1 MLKRV
6 HIKGYKSLADV
17 EVDLEPLVV
26 LFGPNASGKSNFLD
40 ALRLLSRL
48 AASRTLREAF
58 DPPYRGAPLE
68 SFHMGREGIEGLIA
82 QERLAFSIEADLRLS
97 ESTLTAVDRQV
108 RDMRRSNG
116 RTAPRAADGRREA
129 VHAHNLRYRIEIEM
143 LPRSG
148 ALRVADEYLAPLT
161 SRGEPSRRN
170 PFLERRGDQLL
181 VRREGGTHVTHHD
194 RFLDHSVLSMPHYP
208 PHHPHLVAARHELE
222 SWLFLCFE
230 PRERMRA
237 AEPLREGRRIGP
249 MGEDLAAFLNT
260 VKAEEPQLF
269 GCVEAELTAMMP
281 RFDGIR
287 TEVNELGEVELR
299 LTERGVAMPARL
311 LSDGTLRLLGLV
323 ALTAFV
329 EPPALA
335 GIEEPETGVHPRLI
349 PMVAE
354 TLATRSRFYDG
365 LHTQHVVTTRDPFLP
380 DLVPSRSLFVVQR
393 TEGTNDDTRIV
404 PFSSWRASRRGRN
417 PRAERRDDRE
427 HTRIWERI
435 VRGDFDSEV

>member
-6 HIKGYKSLADV
+6 HVKGYKSLVDV
-17 EVDLEPLVV
+17 EVELEPLVV
-26 LFGPNASGKSNFLD
+26 LLGPNASGKSNFLD
-40 ALRLLSRL
+40 ALRLLSMVGT
-48 AASRTLREAF
+48 SRTLRDAF
-58 DPPYRGAPLE
+58 DPPYRGTPLE
-68 SFHMGREGIEGLIA
+68 SFHMGRDGIEGLSA

-108 RDMRRSNG
+108 RDMRGSARRPGSRN
-116 RTAPRAADGRREA
+116 ADRQREA

-161 SRGEPSRRN
+161 TRGEPSRRR
-170 PFLERRGDQLL
+170 PFLERQGDKLL
-181 VRREGGTHVTHHD
+181 MRRESGTHVTHHD
-194 RFLDHSVLSMPHYP
+194 RYLDHSILSMPHYP

-222 SWLFLCFE
+222 SWGFFCFE
-230 PRERMRA
+230 PRERMRGA
-237 AEPLREGRRIGP
+237 NPLKEGRRIGP
-249 MGEDLAAFLNT
+249 RGEDLAAFLNT
-260 VKAEEPQLF
+260 AKAEEPELF

-311 LSDGTLRLLGLV
+311 LSDGTLRLLAFV
-323 ALTAFV
+323 ALTALV

-354 TLATRSRFYDG
+354 TLTIRSRFYDG
-365 LHTQHVVTTRDPFLP
+365 LHTQHIVTTRDPFLP

-393 TEGTNDDTRIV
+393 TESTNDETRIV
-404 PFSSWRASRRGRN
+404 PFSTWRASSRRRDA
-417 PRAERRDDRE
+417 RAERRDDRE
-427 HTRIWERI
+427 YTRIWERI
-435 VRGDFDSEV
+435 VRGDFGP

>member
-6 HIKGYKSLADV
+6 HVKGYKSLVDV
-17 EVDLEPLVV
+17 EVELEPLVV

-40 ALRLLSRL
+40 ALRLLSMVGT
-48 AASRTLREAF
+48 SRTLRDAF
-58 DPPYRGAPLE
+58 DPPYRGTPLE
-68 SFHMGREGIEGLIA
+68 SFHVGRDGIEGLTA

-108 RDMRRSNG
+108 RDMRGSARRPGSRN
-116 RTAPRAADGRREA
+116 ADRQREA

-161 SRGEPSRRN
+161 TRGEPSRRR
-170 PFLERRGDQLL
+170 PFLERQGDKLL
-181 VRREGGTHVTHHD
+181 MRREGGTHVTHHD
-194 RFLDHSVLSMPHYP
+194 RFLDHSILSMPHYP

-230 PRERMRA
+230 PRERMRTA
-237 AEPLREGRRIGP
+237 NPLKEGRRIGP
-249 MGEDLAAFLNT
+249 RGEDLAAFLNT
-260 VKAEEPQLF
+260 VKAEEPELF

-281 RFDGIR
+281 RFDGIQ

-311 LSDGTLRLLGLV
+311 LSDGTLRLLALV

-329 EPPALA
+329 APPALA

-349 PMVAE
+349 PMIAE
-354 TLATRSRFYDG
+354 TLTTRSRFYDG

-380 DLVPSRSLFVVQR
+380 DLVPSRSLFVVER
-393 TEGTNDDTRIV
+393 TESTNDETRIV
-404 PFSSWRASRRGRN
+404 PFSTWRASRRRRDA
-417 PRAERRDDRE
+417 RAERRDDRE
-427 HTRIWERI
+427 YTRIWERI
-435 VRGDFDSEV
+435 VRGDFGP

>member
-48 AASRTLREAF
+48 GASRTLREAF

-68 SFHMGREGIEGLIA
+68 SFHMGRDGIEGLIA

-108 RDMRRSNG
+108 RDMRSRG
-116 RTAPRAADGRREA
+116 RTASRAADGRREA
-129 VHAHNLRYRIEIEM
+129 VHTHNLRYRIAIEM

-148 ALRVADEYLAPLT
+148 ALRVSDEYLAPLT

-170 PFLERRGDQLL
+170 PFLERRGDRLF
-181 VRREGGTHVTHHD
+181 VRREGGAHVTHHD
-194 RFLDHSVLSMPHYP
+194 RFLDHSILSMPHYP

-237 AEPLREGRRIGP
+237 ADPLKEGRRIGP

-260 VKAEEPQLF
+260 VKAEEPELF
-269 GCVEAELTAMMP
+269 GCVEGELAAMMP

-299 LTERGVAMPARL
+299 VTERGVAMPARL
-311 LSDGTLRLLGLV
+311 LSDGTLRLLGLL
-323 ALTAFV
+323 ALTAIV

-335 GIEEPETGVHPRLI
+335 GIEEPEAGVHPRLI

-380 DLVPSRSLFVVQR
+380 DLVPSRSLFVVER
-393 TEGTNDDTRIV
+393 TKGTNDETRVV
-404 PFSSWRASRRGRN
+404 PFSRWRASRRRRN
-417 PRAERRDDRE
+417 ARGERRDDRE
-427 HTRIWERI
+427 HTRVWERI
-435 VRGDFDSEV
+435 VRGDFDAEA

>member
-6 HIKGYKSLADV
+6 HVKGYKSLVDV
-17 EVDLEPLVV
+17 EVELEPLVV

-40 ALRLLSRL
+40 ALRLLSMVGT
-48 AASRTLREAF
+48 SRTLRDAF
-58 DPPYRGAPLE
+58 DPPYRGTPLE
-68 SFHMGREGIEGLIA
+68 SFHVGRDGIEGLSA

-108 RDMRRSNG
+108 RDMRGSARRPGSRN
-116 RTAPRAADGRREA
+116 ADRQREA

-161 SRGEPSRRN
+161 TRGEPSRRR
-170 PFLERRGDQLL
+170 PFLERQGDKLL
-181 VRREGGTHVTHHD
+181 MRREGGTHVTHHD
-194 RFLDHSVLSMPHYP
+194 RFLDHSILSMPHYP

-230 PRERMRA
+230 PRERMRTA
-237 AEPLREGRRIGP
+237 NPLKEGRRIGP
-249 MGEDLAAFLNT
+249 RGEDLAAFLNT
-260 VKAEEPQLF
+260 VKAEEPELF

-281 RFDGIR
+281 RFDGIQ

-311 LSDGTLRLLGLV
+311 LSDGTLRLLALV

-329 EPPALA
+329 APPALA

-349 PMVAE
+349 PMIAE
-354 TLATRSRFYDG
+354 TLTTRSRFYDG

-380 DLVPSRSLFVVQR
+380 DLVPSRSLFVVER
-393 TEGTNDDTRIV
+393 TKSTNDETRIV
-404 PFSSWRASRRGRN
+404 PFSTWRASRRRRDA
-417 PRAERRDDRE
+417 RAERRDDRE
-427 HTRIWERI
+427 YTRIWERI
-435 VRGDFDSEV
+435 VRGDFGP

>member
-6 HIKGYKSLADV
+6 HVKGYKSLVDV
-17 EVDLEPLVV
+17 EVELEPLVV

-40 ALRLLSRL
+40 ALRLLSMVGT
-48 AASRTLREAF
+48 SRTLRDAF
-58 DPPYRGAPLE
+58 DPPYRGTPLE
-68 SFHMGREGIEGLIA
+68 SFHVGRDGIEGLSA

-108 RDMRRSNG
+108 RDMRGSARRPGSRN
-116 RTAPRAADGRREA
+116 ADRQREA

-161 SRGEPSRRN
+161 TRGEPSRRR
-170 PFLERRGDQLL
+170 PFLERQGDKLL
-181 VRREGGTHVTHHD
+181 MRREGGTHVTHHD
-194 RFLDHSVLSMPHYP
+194 RFLDHSILSMPHYP

-230 PRERMRA
+230 PRERMRTA
-237 AEPLREGRRIGP
+237 NPLKEGRRIGP
-249 MGEDLAAFLNT
+249 RGEDLAAFLNT
-260 VKAEEPQLF
+260 VKAEEPELF

-281 RFDGIR
+281 RFDGIQ

-311 LSDGTLRLLGLV
+311 LSDGTLRLLALV

-329 EPPALA
+329 APPALA

-349 PMVAE
+349 PMIAE
-354 TLATRSRFYDG
+354 TLTTRSRFYDG

-380 DLVPSRSLFVVQR
+380 DLVPSRSLFVVER
-393 TEGTNDDTRIV
+393 TESTNDETRIV
-404 PFSSWRASRRGRN
+404 PFSTWRASRRRRDA
-417 PRAERRDDRE
+417 RAERRDDRE
-427 HTRIWERI
+427 YTRIWERI
-435 VRGDFDSEV
+435 VRGDFGP

>member
-6 HIKGYKSLADV
+6 HVKGYKSLADV

-26 LFGPNASGKSNFLD
+26 LIGPNASGKSNFLD
-40 ALRLLSRL
+40 ALRLLSMVGT
-48 AASRTLREAF
+48 SRTLRDAF
-58 DPPYRGAPLE
+58 DPPYRGVPLE
-68 SFHMGREGIEGLIA
+68 SFHMGPDGIEGLTA

-108 RDMRRSNG
+108 RDMRGSARRSASRN
-116 RTAPRAADGRREA
+116 ADRQREV
-129 VHAHNLRYRIEIEM
+129 VHAHNLRYRVEIEM

-148 ALRVADEYLAPLT
+148 TLRVADEYLAPLT
-161 SRGEPSRRN
+161 TRGEPSRRR
-170 PFLERRGDQLL
+170 PFLERRGDKLL
-181 VRREGGTHVTHHD
+181 LRREGGTHVTHHD
-194 RFLDHSVLSMPHYP
+194 RFLDHSILSMPHYP

-237 AEPLREGRRIGP
+237 ANPLKEGRRIGP

-260 VKAEEPQLF
+260 VKAEEPELF
-269 GCVEAELTAMMP
+269 GSVEGELTAMMP
-281 RFDGIR
+281 RFDGIQ

-349 PMVAE
+349 PLIAE
-354 TLATRSRFYDG
+354 MLVTRSRFYDG

-380 DLVPSRSLFVVQR
+380 ELVPSRSLFVVQR
-393 TEGTNDDTRIV
+393 TESTNDETRIV
-404 PFSSWRASRRGRN
+404 PFSTWRASRRRRDA
-417 PRAERRDDRE
+417 RAERKDDRE
-427 HTRIWERI
+427 YTRIWERI
-435 VRGDFDSEV
+435 VRGDFGP

>member
-6 HIKGYKSLADV
+6 HVKGYKSLVDV
-17 EVDLEPLVV
+17 EVALEPLVV

-40 ALRLLSRL
+40 ALRLLSMVGT
-48 AASRTLREAF
+48 SRTLRDAF
-58 DPPYRGAPLE
+58 DPPYRGTPLE
-68 SFHMGREGIEGLIA
+68 SFHMGRDGIEGLAA

-108 RDMRRSNG
+108 RDMRGSARRPGS
-116 RTAPRAADGRREA
+116 RKADRQREA

-143 LPRSG
+143 LRRSG

-161 SRGEPSRRN
+161 TRGEPSRRR
-170 PFLERRGDQLL
+170 PFLERQGDKLL
-181 VRREGGTHVTHHD
+181 MRREGGTHVTHHH
-194 RFLDHSVLSMPHYP
+194 RFLDHSILSMPHYP

-230 PRERMRA
+230 PRERMRTA
-237 AEPLREGRRIGP
+237 NPLKEGRRIGP

-260 VKAEEPQLF
+260 VKAEEPELF

-281 RFDGIR
+281 RFDGIQ

-311 LSDGTLRLLGLV
+311 LSDGTLRLLALV

-329 EPPALA
+329 APPALA

-349 PMVAE
+349 PMIAE
-354 TLATRSRFYDG
+354 TLTTRSRFYDG

-380 DLVPSRSLFVVQR
+380 DLVPSRSLFVVER
-393 TEGTNDDTRIV
+393 TESTNDETHIV
-404 PFSSWRASRRGRN
+404 PFSTWRASRRRRDA
-417 PRAERRDDRE
+417 RAERRDDRE
-427 HTRIWERI
+427 YTRIWERI
-435 VRGDFDSEV
+435 VRGDFGP